1 MGTYVHFR
9 MMNSR
14 TRLEGEDLDGRAK
27 LELDVSTM
35 YETYMQDLLKA

>member
-1 MGTYVHFR
+1 MGAYVHFG
-9 MMNSR
+9 MDNFSK
-14 TRLEGEDLDGRAK
+14 RLEGEDLDWSAK